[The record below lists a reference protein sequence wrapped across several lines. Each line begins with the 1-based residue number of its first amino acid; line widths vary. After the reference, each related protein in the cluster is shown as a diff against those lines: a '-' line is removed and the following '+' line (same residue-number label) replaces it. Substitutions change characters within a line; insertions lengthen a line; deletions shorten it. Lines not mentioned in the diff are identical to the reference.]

1 MKNTVRFLISLGLQW
16 MIQCLTN
23 QRMPAIIE
31 NACKVNSGES
41 KIFPEITQRI
51 KSIFWFAYIE
61 VSWRKMQTDLTLCF
75 SVTASNLFLLLSIYF
90 FWKTVLAYSIHSGR
104 MLTLRSGKLSYISFT
119 FILEGITSKKIFET
133 KSDSLR
139 NH

>member
-1 MKNTVRFLISLGLQW
+1 
-16 MIQCLTN
+16 
-23 QRMPAIIE
+23 MPAIIE